1 MSEPMNYRYIDT
13 SAIVS
18 LAQYLRIPFDQST
31 TTEGGV
37 AAGTPFF
44 RGEGKR
50 SRTVGPMGANDPR
63 LLSAVVEG
71 LRDRGYLHAFRP
83 TAIEFL
89 RSDTIGWYVHES
101 NIQSTPVYIPLKGP
115 SDTETIPGLD
125 ALNLWVSDPLTYF
138 ADENDRPDSYLVMA
152 QELNFEL
159 HDPPRY
165 ISGWSA
171 LRYLADRL
179 PNNGPLF
186 WLEFQTS
193 ENEQANPENLEH
205 PIDRLK
211 KLPGSIVQDR
221 RRIETLYR
229 IRHVTEGRTIMREG
243 KRVPVEE
250 VLAYPLYIAE

>member
-1 MSEPMNYRYIDT
+1 MREPMNYRYIDT

-18 LAQYLRIPFDQST
+18 LAQYLGIPFDQSV

-37 AAGTPFF
+37 AAGPPFF
-44 RGEGKR
+44 RGQGKR

-101 NIQSTPVYIPLKGP
+101 DIQSTPVYIPLKGP
-115 SDTETIPGLD
+115 SDTDTIPGLD
-125 ALNLWVSDPLTYF
+125 ALNMWVSDPLTYF
-138 ADENDRPDSYLVMA
+138 VDENDRPDSYLVMA
-152 QELNFEL
+152 QEISFEL
-159 HDPPRY
+159 HESPSY
-165 ISGWSA
+165 VSGWSA
-171 LRYLADRL
+171 LRYLADLL
-179 PNNGPLF
+179 PEKGPFF

-193 ENEQANPENLEH
+193 ETEQANPESLQH

-211 KLPGSIVQDR
+211 NFHGSR
-221 RRIETLYR
+221 AGRSRRIETLYR
-229 IRHVTEGRTIMREG
+229 IVHVTEGRNIIREG
-243 KRVPVEE
+243 RRVPVEE